1 MVVRNGQAG
10 RTRLNGYPGLSYPLR
25 GHIGQCSMESVI
37 TGNVTEINLLVACC
51 CFFVLVLVPFC
62 FVCICQ
68 YALIEVFVTF
78 HE

>member
-37 TGNVTEINLLVACC
+37 TGNATEINLLVACC
-51 CFFVLVLVPFC
+51 CFLCLYHFVSC
-62 FVCICQ
+62 
-68 YALIEVFVTF
+68 VFVSM
-78 HE
+78 H

>member
-37 TGNVTEINLLVACC
+37 TGNVTEINLVACC
-51 CFFVLVLVPFC
+51 CFSCLYHFFC
-62 FVCICQ
+62 MYLSLCIN
-68 YALIEVFVTF
+68 
-78 HE
+78 

>member
-37 TGNVTEINLLVACC
+37 RGNVTEINLLVACC
-51 CFFVLVLVPFC
+51 CLLCLCLYHFVSC
-62 FVCICQ
+62 
-68 YALIEVFVTF
+68 VFVIM
-78 HE
+78 H